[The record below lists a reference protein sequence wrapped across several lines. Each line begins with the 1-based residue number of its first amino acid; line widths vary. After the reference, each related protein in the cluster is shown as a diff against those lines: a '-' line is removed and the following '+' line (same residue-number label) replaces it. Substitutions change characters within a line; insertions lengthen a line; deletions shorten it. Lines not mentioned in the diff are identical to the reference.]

1 MATHSRWLLTLHWP
15 CAGKGMRHHHPA
27 TMGTSLCGPVL
38 LLSSLSAFFICLLVL
53 GAPTCFPLGGSFSV
67 CSVPPS
73 TTVRSSGMGTTH
85 CSIAA
90 LPTSSSMLHKPYS
103 GCSLLTDSSS
113 WVLCRSSWIFLMRGR
128 QKPIAISSFSSL
140 LIPYSCRNKTT
151 DILSPGSL
159 AHPHINVLH
168 KRPLNFNSPVHSTTG

>member
-1 MATHSRWLLTLHWP
+1 MAHHFTLGRCRERDEASPYSYNGYKSLWP
-15 CAGKGMRHHHPA
+15 CA
-27 TMGTSLCGPVL
+27 
-38 LLSSLSAFFICLLVL
+38 SSHQSQYAFSICLLVL
-53 GAPTCFPLGGSFSV
+53 EAPTCLPLGESFSV

-73 TTVRSSGMGTTH
+73 TTVHSSGMGTTH

-90 LPTSSSMLHKPYS
+90 LPTASSMQHKPYN

-113 WVLCRSSWIFLMRGR
+113 WVLCRSIWIFFMRGR

-159 AHPHINVLH
+159 PYPHVKVLY
-168 KRPLNFNSPVHSTTG
+168 KRPLNFNSPVRSTTG